1 MTTGRINQV
10 CTSPLRRQARA
21 PPPKQRD
28 ADRPHSGCFTECC
41 TLLQASVRHLHH
53 SREITLRRWR
63 AATTGTFAE
72 APAVP
77 NTRPDHASL
86 DALSLTSQNSPSSIT
101 RCTSLAAIVLATW
114 TAVLTSTRTRSA
126 VVNAGTSRLSTSRG
140 FGRKKN
146 QPTPPCKKST

>member
-10 CTSPLRRQARA
+10 CTSPLRRRTGDSPQ
-21 PPPKQRD
+21 KQRS
-28 ADRPHSGCFTECC
+28 ASRPHSGCFAECC
-41 TLLQASVRHLHH
+41 TLPQASVRHLRH

-63 AATTGTFAE
+63 AATTGASAK

-86 DALSLTSQNSPSSIT
+86 DALSLTSGNSPSSIT
-101 RCTSLAAIVLATW
+101 RCTSLAAIALATW

-126 VVNAGTSRLSTSRG
+126 VVNAGTSRVSTYGG
-140 FGRKKN
+140 FG
-146 QPTPPCKKST
+146 